1 MDPKLIAAT
10 LAVFVGFGILS
21 IYGIA
26 DYAVKSRQD
35 RGFPY
40 SQEYLKYMHKMDRL
54 AFPLALALVVLLSLC
69 IPQRIIP
76 EDKLLLAGAVVLGA
90 GALGLLRGVK
100 FAVGVV
106 LAIAS
111 AVQLST
117 LLLLLAGKKLRFTA
131 KGFYKKLGST
141 LVHLGIVLIALSIVQ
156 PEWVFAPM
164 AVFWGCTGIVALGM
178 MMLFYFPERRH
189 GIESGYS

>member
-26 DYAVKSRQD
+26 DYAVKSKQD
-35 RGFPY
+35 KGFPY

-106 LAIAS
+106 LAIAT
-111 AVQLST
+111 AVQFST
-117 LLLLLAGKKLRFTA
+117 LLLLLAGKKLRFTT

-156 PEWVFAPM
+156 PEWVFAPL
-164 AVFWGCTGIVALGM
+164 AVFWGCTAIVALGM
-178 MMLFYFPERRH
+178 IMLFYFPERRR